1 MGGVVQAPLL
11 RRSCGLPVRLA
22 PSEHKSPH
30 EGTDHVEKVGDTV
43 RKTEVEMEDDRNLA
57 ANKRQNQR

>member
-1 MGGVVQAPLL
+1 MVSKEARVTEEISL
-11 RRSCGLPVRLA
+11 RR
-22 PSEHKSPH
+22 

-43 RKTEVEMEDDRNLA
+43 RKTEVEIEDDRNLA